1 MVVLYKKIIYMH
13 LPHDLAVLP
22 LGSYS
27 REIKVY
33 LHKKDVCSSL
43 NHNIKKL
50 KQFKPP
56 STGTDN
62 RTAVY

>member
-1 MVVLYKKIIYMH
+1 MH

>member
-1 MVVLYKKIIYMH
+1 MH
-13 LPHDLAVLP
+13 LPHDLAVLL

-50 KQFKPP
+50 KTIQT
-56 STGTDN
+56 SIN
-62 RTAVY
+62 RCR